1 MNYDMLFGPFLV
13 DGYKTDHRRQYPDNA
28 SLVFSNFT
36 PRGSRVEGCT
46 KVILDG
52 LQYLMDEYLINV
64 WNKTFFEKSLDEV
77 VARFE
82 EGMLNYIGPNR
93 IGVQHIIDLHNFG
106 KLPLEIWALPEGSA
120 VDLRVSMFVLWNS
133 RPDIL
138 DPTMFAWI
146 TNNVETIVSNTTW
159 LACTSATT
167 ALMYRELLEKHCRK
181 TNPEMIEFVKWQ
193 GHDFSM
199 RGHGSLES
207 SCLSGGAHLLS
218 FYGTDTMPAID
229 YLKFYYGADASKEI
243 IGGSVSA
250 TEHSTQCVAAF
261 DIMSTLPD
269 EIDESHEFYDFVS
282 SLGG

>member
-36 PRGSRVEGCT
+36 PRGSRVEGCA
-46 KVILDG
+46 KVVLDG

-64 WNKTFFEKSLDEV
+64 WNKTFFEKPLEEV
-77 VARFE
+77 LLRFDT
-82 EGMLNYIGPNR
+82 GMRNYIGPNR
-93 IGVQHIIDLHNFG
+93 IGTQHIIDLHNYG

-138 DPTMFAWI
+138 DPTLFAWI

-159 LACTSATT
+159 MACTSATT

-207 SCLSGGAHLLS
+207 SCLSGGGHLLS

-229 YLKFYYGADASKEI
+229 YLKFYYGAGTDGTAI
-243 IGGSVSA
+243 IGGSVAA
-250 TEHSTQCVAAF
+250 TEHSV
-261 DIMSTLPD
+261 M
-269 EIDESHEFYDFVS
+269 
-282 SLGG
+282 SLGIGQIEREILAGEHEDMVNEYYSR